1 MHTRSLAYVTPLA
14 FLLLSTCGKSP
25 TAADPVGKAVL
36 VMSSNWTGQYD
47 IWLRDSTDHLIDLT
61 PGTEFFDVSPTWSPD
76 GQHIAFASNRGGNG
90 YFVYLMNP
98 DGSGVK
104 KLSDTANAGPAW
116 SPDGLRIA
124 FVGGT
129 DIWTGNPD
137 GSQFQRL
144 TFGGAISPSWSP
156 DGQKIAF
163 VCYDATPP
171 NAEICTITT
180 AGLDT
185 TNLTNDPGRDYAPQW
200 SPDGQKIA
208 FYSDRSGR
216 FEIYVMNADGSGQVR
231 LTDFFTSSINPTW
244 SPDGR
249 LILFSEDDPNVGTR
263 LYVMNP
269 DGTDQRII
277 PNTSGAESASFR
289 P

>member
-1 MHTRSLAYVTPLA
+1 
-14 FLLLSTCGKSP
+14 
-25 TAADPVGKAVL
+25 
-36 VMSSNWTGQYD
+36 MSSNWTGQYD